1 MKLYEISNQFSN
13 LFEQLDAISSYEPSK
28 TNSGLYADDDGNVII
43 DLEAYKEDMIT
54 ALFDTLDGIEQELEI
69 KAESIAVHIK
79 ELNAE
84 AEQLKAEEKSLKK
97 RRLAKEFQSDKLK
110 EYLICC
116 MNIAGCKKIDR
127 PKALVSVRTN
137 AESVCIADEKA
148 FIGWAM
154 QNNDS
159 LLKYSEPEVKKTEVK
174 NLLKSGEKVPYATL
188 QRLRIT
194 FLRCQWLERC

>member
-13 LFEQLDAISSYEPSK
+13 LFEQLEAISSYEPSK

-97 RRLAKEFQSDKLK
+97 RRLAKELQSDRLK
-110 EYLICC
+110 AYLIGC
-116 MNIAGCKKIDR
+116 MNIAERKKIDL
-127 PKALVSVRTN
+127 PKAVISVRTN
-137 AESVCIADEKA
+137 AESVCIADEQA
-148 FIGWAM
+148 FIEWAM
-154 QNNDS
+154 QNDDT
-159 LLKYSEPEVKKTEVK
+159 LLKYADPEIKKTSVK
-174 NLLKSGEKVPYATL
+174 TLLQGGKKIPYATL
-188 QRLRIT
+188 QRTQSLLIK
-194 FLRCQWLERC
+194 

>member
-13 LFEQLDAISSYEPSK
+13 LFEQLEAISSYEPSK

-43 DLEAYKEDMIT
+43 DLEAYKEDMIE

-97 RRLAKEFQSDKLK
+97 RRLAKEFQSDRLK
-110 EYLICC
+110 EYLIGC

-148 FIGWAM
+148 FIEWAM
-154 QNNDS
+154 QNDES
-159 LLKYSEPEVKKTEVK
+159 LLKYANPEIKKNSVKS
-174 NLLKSGEKVPYATL
+174 LLQDGKKIPYAAL
-188 QRLRIT
+188 QRTQSLLIK
-194 FLRCQWLERC
+194 

>member
-1 MKLYEISNQFSN
+1 MKLYEISSN
-13 LFEQLDAISSYEPSK
+13 FQTLFEQLDAISSYEPSK
-28 TNSGLYADDDGNVII
+28 SDSGLYVDDDGCVII
-43 DLEAYKEDMIT
+43 DLEAYKENMIE

-69 KAESIAVHIK
+69 KAESIAVRIK

-97 RRLAKEFQSDKLK
+97 RRLAKELQSDRLK
-110 EYLICC
+110 AYLIGC

-127 PKALVSVRTN
+127 PKAVISVRTN

-174 NLLKSGEKVPYATL
+174 NLLKSGEKVPYAK
-188 QRLRIT
+188 
-194 FLRCQWLERC
+194 LERTQSLIIK